1 MYWEIRDIIRKKCYY
16 HVQLHSSTQPYNSLS
31 QKKTLTPISIPKTL
45 KNNLP
50 SKIFLISRTR
60 AKPRTWTCEQQ
71 SSQRKISFFSF
82 LENRI
87 VRREAT
93 WKRRVQNFRP
103 RYCNA
108 VISILPVDT
117 KLGTKYNFIFE
128 IGTGDSLL
136 HATRGFYRR
145 RRHAPRLFLPSS
157 RRKVP
162 FLVNLTRG
170 ESLRSCER
178 NCL

>member
-1 MYWEIRDIIRKKCYY
+1 MLLP
-16 HVQLHSSTQPYNSLS
+16 LHSSTQPYNSLS
-31 QKKTLTPISIPKTL
+31 QKKTLISISIPQTLAL

-50 SKIFLISRTR
+50 SKIFLIGWTR

-87 VRREAT
+87 VGREAT

-108 VISILPVDT
+108 VISILPVGT